1 MPPTG
6 TLMPPTGTL
15 KPPTGALIPADA
27 PFSAEQEAWLA
38 GFIAGIAAAG
48 RRDEAAGG
56 APAATVDVLFG
67 TQTGNAESVAGDLVA
82 GARARGLGGRATA
95 LDEVTPDRLA
105 AMTHVL
111 VVTSTYG
118 EGEMPDNAG
127 LFWEALQAETAPRLE
142 GLRYAVLGLGDRGY
156 DDFCQAA
163 KLVDTRLEQLGAA
176 RLHDR
181 VDCDVDFEDPAAEW
195 TAAVLERV
203 AAETGAQPV
212 TAGAGA
218 EGTGTGTGTGETST
232 GTGGSPAPR
241 RCFTWNKRNPY
252 RSRLAVNR
260 LLSSPGSAKE
270 IRHYEFDLGDSGIT
284 YAAGDALAVV
294 PVNDD
299 TLVAT
304 LLEHLGASGDEEVDG
319 RPLAELLRTEREIRT
334 PSKEL
339 IADLVER
346 APSSDLAA
354 VVAHGDRA
362 ELDSWL
368 WGRDVFD
375 LLRDA
380 GAAAPGLAELL
391 PFLRPLQARQYSI
404 SSSPLAHPDRI
415 HLTVAS
421 VRYGTPHRRYGG
433 VASTYLADRVGEGTD
448 AGVGASVGV
457 YLQPNASFG
466 VPADDD
472 APMIMIGPGT
482 GIAPFRGFLHERAA
496 RGAAGRNWLFYGD
509 QHRATDFVYE
519 DELAELRE
527 RGVLT
532 ALDLAFSRDQ
542 AEKVYVQTRMRE
554 RSRELYAWLE
564 EGAHVYVCGD
574 ASRMAKDVEATLLG
588 VITEQRGRG
597 DDDAA
602 EYLAGLRRAKRYV
615 RDVY

>member
-1 MPPTG
+1 MPPSG
-6 TLMPPTGTL
+6 S
-15 KPPTGALIPADA
+15 LIPADA

-38 GFIAGIAAAG
+38 GFMAGVAAAG
-48 RRDEAAGG
+48 RRDGAAGD
-56 APAATVDVLFG
+56 APTATVDVLFG
-67 TQTGNAESVAGDLVA
+67 TQTGNAEFLAGELVA
-82 GARARGLGGRATA
+82 AARARGLGGTATA
-95 LDEVTPDRLA
+95 LDAVPPERLA
-105 AMTHVL
+105 AMSHVL

-118 EGEMPDNAG
+118 EGELPDNAG
-127 LFWEALQAETAPRLE
+127 LFWEALQSDTAPRLE

-156 DDFCQAA
+156 DEFCQAA
-163 KLVDTRLEQLGAA
+163 KLIDTRLEQLGAT

-181 VDCDVDFEDPAAEW
+181 VDCDVDFEEPAGEW

-203 AAETGAQPV
+203 VAETGVVASTGAVVP
-212 TAGAGA
+212 AGAGA
-218 EGTGTGTGTGETST
+218 GVNTGAGAGPEVVAARPR
-232 GTGGSPAPR
+232 SPWNR
-241 RCFTWNKRNPY
+241 RTPY

-260 LLSSPGSAKE
+260 LLSSPRSAKE
-270 IRHYEFDLGDSGIT
+270 IRHYEFDLGDSGIA

-294 PVNDD
+294 PVNDEA
-299 TLVAT
+299 LVGA
-304 LLEHLGASGDEEVDG
+304 LLDHLGVSGDEEADG
-319 RPLAELLRTEREIRT
+319 RPLAELLRTGREIRT

-339 IADLVER
+339 VAELVER
-346 APSSDLAA
+346 APSSDLAS
-354 VVAHGDRA
+354 VVAHGDRSD
-362 ELDSWL
+362 LDSWL
-368 WGRDVFD
+368 WGRDVLD

-380 GAAAPGLAELL
+380 GSAAPGPAGLL
-391 PFLRPLQARQYSI
+391 PLLRPLQARQYSI
-404 SSSPLAHPDRI
+404 SSSPLAHPDRV

-421 VRYGTPHRRYGG
+421 VRYGTGQRTYEG
-433 VASTYLADRVGEGTD
+433 VASTYLANRVGEETP
-448 AGVGASVGV
+448 VGV
-457 YLQPNASFG
+457 YVQPNASFG

-472 APMIMIGPGT
+472 APMVMIGPGT

-509 QHRATDFVYE
+509 RHRDTDFVYE
-519 DELAELRE
+519 DELTELRR

-532 ALDLAFSRDQ
+532 ELDLAFSRDQ

-574 ASRMAKDVEATLLG
+574 ASRMAKDVEAALLG
-588 VITEQRGRG
+588 VIAERRGRG